1 MAVSLSL
8 KDVPDDLADALRSQ
22 AKRNHRSL
30 QGEMMHILETAVRP
44 PRPFRA
50 LALMREIEKLGLK
63 SETNS
68 TDIIRRARD
77 RR

>member
-8 KDVPDDLADALRSQ
+8 KDVPDDLADALRDQ

-30 QGEMMHILETAVRP
+30 QGELMHILDTAVR

-50 LALMREIEKLGLK
+50 LALMREIEKLGFT
-63 SETNS
+63 SQTNS
-68 TDIIRRARD
+68 TDIIRKARD